1 MSEQKNNS
9 LQNAKNKRTL
19 YLFFATF
26 FFSMFLVGFIIK
38 ALSPSVDVEIGDE
51 VETNQDS
58 GESTS
63 SDQSAGGN
71 VDNRL
76 KWIQFEDNM
85 PGVSKRLDANVP
97 GAEEPTLENK
107 NNNANIQQNPDN
119 SLTQQIKDSK
129 QNQYKVQ
136 KLEPPLP
143 SSSEVA
149 RNAGTQS
156 QIRVS
161 KVYVG
166 YYTSIDQAIS
176 VQNKLIDSDLN
187 VSPFVKEVNG
197 YYVVQVGSFANRQKA
212 QQLHGEVS
220 AMGLPAKIVSE

>member
-1 MSEQKNNS
+1 MQDKKNNN
-9 LQNAKNKRTL
+9 LQKAKNKRTM
-19 YLFFATF
+19 YIFFATF

-38 ALSPSVDVEIGDE
+38 TLSPNVDVEIGDD
-51 VETNQDS
+51 VDTTQSETPEN
-58 GESTS
+58 
-63 SDQSAGGN
+63 SAGGN

-85 PGVSKRLDANVP
+85 PGVSKRLPSEETVP
-97 GAEEPTLENK
+97 MTQNEN
-107 NNNANIQQNPDN
+107 
-119 SLTQQIKDSK
+119 DSK
-129 QNQYKVQ
+129 RLEKLNGVSSELDEQNLSQQQQVTKNQ
-136 KLEPPLP
+136 KNTPPTP
-143 SSSEVA
+143 TSSEVA
-149 RNAGTQS
+149 RSARSTVAVPK
-156 QIRVS
+156 IS

-166 YYTSIDQAIS
+166 YYTSVDQAIT

-212 QQLHGEVS
+212 QSLYGDVS